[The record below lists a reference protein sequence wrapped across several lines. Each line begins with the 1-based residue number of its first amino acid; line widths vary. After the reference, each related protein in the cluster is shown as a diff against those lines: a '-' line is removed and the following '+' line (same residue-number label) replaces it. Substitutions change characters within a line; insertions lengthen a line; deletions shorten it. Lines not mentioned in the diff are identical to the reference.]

1 MGMRR
6 RVSALETYIDRRV
19 EERLERELEEMSARL
34 EQELSHDEFVRVLEI
49 VSREERYEP

>member
-19 EERLERELEEMSARL
+19 DERLERELEEMSARL